1 MGYVSGFVKGSL
13 VGAVVGLCVAPQTGE
28 ETRDQ
33 LKRLLA
39 GARLGADDARQ
50 HVSPVADP
58 SARKAWDGAASVLG
72 KVDDKVNG

>member
-1 MGYVSGFVKGSL
+1 MGYVSGFVKGGL

-28 ETRDQ
+28 ETRKQ

-50 HVSPVADP
+50 HVPANADP
-58 SARKAWDGAASVLG
+58 SVRKAWDGAASVLG
-72 KVDDKVNG
+72 KADDTVNG